1 MPPRGAGLGNDPT
14 SPEAEF
20 RRRTVDALARH
31 RLSLLD
37 LDVDAIGRAPIEER
51 PRLVVEAFVRK
62 IPCETLS
69 ERRRWRERP
78 ADRDAWP
85 RTTDR
90 FLREAATEG
99 LGGTCFAMA
108 YALADVL
115 RGVGVNAH
123 TALGR
128 HVDRDEPHAV
138 VVVYPE
144 DGSPRLFD
152 PSYFIT
158 DGVPLYPGG
167 RTEDALGDYA
177 LVARCGPMLC
187 LQRSRAGAR
196 AKTLYSLIPA
206 PAPPDA
212 YRRAWIDSVAR
223 RRETAVRLARRS
235 GDEVACYSEAKG
247 YIEVHGPEGTR
258 RVDLGGDPPH
268 ALHEHFGV
276 AESVLRAHFAASM
289 FAG

>member
-1 MPPRGAGLGNDPT
+1 MLGTHPDRSEAALHRKGA
-14 SPEAEF
+14 
-20 RRRTVDALARH
+20 RVDALTRH
-31 RLSLLD
+31 RLSLLG
-37 LDVDAIGRAPIEER
+37 LDAEAVGKTSIDQR
-51 PRLVVEAFVRK
+51 PRLLHLAFVRR

-108 YALADVL
+108 YALADIL

-123 TALGR
+123 TALGK
-128 HVDRDEPHAV
+128 HLDRDESHAV
-138 VVVYPE
+138 VIVYPE

-152 PSYFIT
+152 PSYFLL

-167 RTEDALGDYA
+167 ETRDALGDFA

-187 LQRSRAGAR
+187 LQRVRGSGRPR
-196 AKTLYSLIPA
+196 TLYSLIPA

-212 YRRAWIDSVAR
+212 YRREWIESVAR
-223 RRETAVRLARRS
+223 RRDVPVRIARRA
-235 GDEVACYSEAKG
+235 GDAIACYSEAKG
-247 YIEVHGPEGTR
+247 MIEMHDRNGVR
-258 RVDLGGDPPH
+258 RVNPGGDL
-268 ALHEHFGV
+268 ARVLHQHFGV
-276 AESVLRAHFAASM
+276 AEDVLRAHFAAVVP
-289 FAG
+289 G

>member
-1 MPPRGAGLGNDPT
+1 
-14 SPEAEF
+14 
-20 RRRTVDALARH
+20 VDALTRH
-31 RLSLLD
+31 RLSLLG
-37 LDVDAIGRAPIEER
+37 LDPDAVSKTALDQR
-51 PRLVVEAFVRK
+51 PRLLHHAFVRR

-99 LGGTCFAMA
+99 LGGTCFAIA
-108 YALADVL
+108 YALADLL
-115 RGVGVNAH
+115 RGVGINAH

-128 HVDRDEPHAV
+128 HLDRDEAHAV
-138 VVVYPE
+138 VIVYPE

-152 PSYFIT
+152 PAYFVLE
-158 DGVPLYPGG
+158 GVPLYPGG
-167 RTEDALGDYA
+167 EARDPLGAYA

-187 LQRSRAGAR
+187 LQRAR
-196 AKTLYSLIPA
+196 RGERPKTLYSLIPS

-212 YRRAWIDSVAR
+212 FRREWIESVAR
-223 RRETAVRLARRS
+223 RRDVAVRMAKRA
-235 GDEVACYSEAKG
+235 GDAIACYSEAKG
-247 YIEVHGPEGTR
+247 LIEVHDANGVR
-258 RVDLGGDPPH
+258 RLDPAGDLPR

-276 AESVLRAHFAASM
+276 AEAVLRAHFAAAV
-289 FAG
+289 AG

>member
-1 MPPRGAGLGNDPT
+1 
-14 SPEAEF
+14 
-20 RRRTVDALARH
+20 VDALTRH
-31 RLSLLD
+31 RLSLLG
-37 LDVDAIGRAPIEER
+37 LDADAVSKTPVEQR
-51 PRLVVEAFVRK
+51 PQLLNVAFVRR

-69 ERRRWRERP
+69 QRRRWRERP

-99 LGGTCFAMA
+99 LGGTCFAIA

-123 TALGR
+123 TALAM
-128 HVDRDEPHAV
+128 HVDRDEPHGV
-138 VVVYPE
+138 VIVYPE

-152 PSYFIT
+152 PSYFLLE
-158 DGVPLYPGG
+158 GVPLYPGG
-167 RTEDALGDYA
+167 ESRDALGDFA

-187 LQRSRAGAR
+187 LQRARGSER

-212 YRRAWIDSVAR
+212 YRRAWIESVAR
-223 RRETAVRLARRS
+223 HRDVAVRIARRS
-235 GDEVACYSEAKG
+235 GDDVACYSEAKG
-247 YIEVHGPEGTR
+247 VIEMRGRNGVR
-258 RVDLGGDPPH
+258 SLDPGADVPR
-268 ALHEHFGV
+268 ALHQHFGV
-276 AESVLRAHFAASM
+276 AEAVLRAHFAATVP
-289 FAG
+289 G

>member
-1 MPPRGAGLGNDPT
+1 
-14 SPEAEF
+14 
-20 RRRTVDALARH
+20 VDALTRH
-31 RLSLLD
+31 RLSLLG
-37 LDVDAIGRAPIEER
+37 LDPDAVARTPVPQR
-51 PRLVVEAFVRK
+51 PRLLHVAFVRR

-99 LGGTCFAMA
+99 LGGTCFAIA
-108 YALADVL
+108 YAMADVL

-123 TALGR
+123 TALGK

-138 VVVYPE
+138 VIVYPE
-144 DGSPRLFD
+144 DGSPRMFD
-152 PSYFIT
+152 PSYFLL

-167 RTEDALGDYA
+167 EVRDGLGDFA

-187 LQRSRAGAR
+187 LQRVRGSER

-212 YRRAWIDSVAR
+212 YRREWIDSVAR
-223 RRETAVRLARRS
+223 RREVAVRIARRA
-235 GDEVACYSEAKG
+235 GDEVACYSEAKNV
-247 YIEVHGPEGTR
+247 IEMHGRDGVR
-258 RVDLGGDPPH
+258 SVDLGPDVPR
-268 ALHEHFGV
+268 ALHDHFGV
-276 AESVLRAHFAASM
+276 AEAVLRAHFAA
-289 FAG
+289 AAVPG